1 MADFPLIR
9 DIDEV
14 LTSNRGTQGGT
25 MTIKPPAYVLAVTNP
40 ADSGNQPADTII
52 SAQGTVPV
60 PVSEATTIVFVGGV
74 QQIPGPPGPTGPRGP
89 ASTQTMP
96 APITLAISGSAVSI
110 DATTPLNAVI
120 LAPIY
125 YRLVLTEAN
134 VLMRNP
140 TGMLDSQRII
150 IELIQDASGNRTVTW
165 DSAFKFGI
173 DVASAVPTTT
183 PNARDFVAWVFSN
196 GKWDCVGFTNGY

>member
-1 MADFPLIR
+1 
-9 DIDEV
+9 
-14 LTSNRGTQGGT
+14 

-40 ADSGNQPADTII
+40 ADDGNTPPETVI
-52 SAQGTVPV
+52 SAKGEIPA
-60 PVSEATTIVFVGGV
+60 PVSESSTIVFVGGP
-74 QQIPGPPGPTGPRGP
+74 QLIPGPPGPTGPRGP

-96 APITLAISGSAVSI
+96 APITLSISGSAVRI
-110 DATTPLNAVI
+110 DATTPPGTVI

-140 TGMLDSQRII
+140 TGMVDSQRII
-150 IELIQDASGNRTVTW
+150 IELIQDSVGNRTVTW
-165 DSAFKFGI
+165 DSAFGFGI
-173 DVASAVPTTT
+173 DIASAVPTTT
-183 PNARDFVAWVFSN
+183 PGKRDFVAWVFSN

>member
-9 DIDEV
+9 DVDGV
-14 LTSNRGTQGGT
+14 LTSNRGTGGT
-25 MTIKPPAYVLAVTNP
+25 MTIKPPTYVLAVTNP
-40 ADSGNQPADTII
+40 SDDGTTPPETVI
-52 SAQGTVPV
+52 SAKGEIPAPV
-60 PVSEATTIVFVGGV
+60 AESSTIVFVGGP
-74 QQIPGPPGPTGPRGP
+74 QLIPGPPGPTGPRGP

-96 APITLAISGSAVSI
+96 APITLSISGSAVRI
-110 DATTPLNAVI
+110 DATTPPGTVV

-150 IELIQDASGNRTVTW
+150 IELIQDSVGNRTVTW
-165 DSAFKFGI
+165 DSAFGFGI
-173 DVASAVPTTT
+173 DIASAVPTTT
-183 PNARDFVAWVFSN
+183 PGKRDFVAWVFSS